1 MELHYNNYNNNK
13 NKKIKVDINVTKLS
27 SLKEKYKCEYCS
39 KILASRQS
47 RWRHSKS
54 CDIKSKIEKRIEV
67 LEDKIISNIDTKSI
81 VIMMNSNIQII
92 KTMSRITDTL
102 YYNET
107 LKKILN
113 EIKQTIENNITNF
126 QVLSQNKNKFDK
138 YLRDQIKYNLGVIN
152 KLGSYTDYIEYNG
165 KKQHL
170 FKNHVN
176 LLQKINYHE
185 EINSIEKYYID
196 DEPTAVE
203 NNVNSTDSDY
213 SSTDSDCDI

>member
-1 MELHYNNYNNNK
+1 MELHYN
-13 NKKIKVDINVTKLS
+13 KKLKVDINVTKMS
-27 SLKEKYKCEYCS
+27 SLQEKYKCEYCC

-47 RWRHSKS
+47 KWRHNKS
-54 CDIKSKIEKRIEV
+54 CNMKSKIEKRIEV
-67 LEDKIISNIDTKSI
+67 LEDKIISNIDIKSI

-92 KTMSRITDTL
+92 KTMSQIADTL

-113 EIKQTIENNITNF
+113 EIKQTIKNNVTNF
-126 QVLSQNKNKFDK
+126 QVLTQNKNKFDK
-138 YLRDQIKYNLGVIN
+138 YLRDQINYNLGVIN
-152 KLGSYTDYIEYNG
+152 KLESYTEYIEYNG

-176 LLQKINYHE
+176 LLKEIYFHE
-185 EINSIEKYYID
+185 EEIKSTERYYIESD
-196 DEPTAVE
+196 ISKNE
-203 NNVNSTDSDY
+203 NILNSTESDY